1 MTRRR
6 GIHHRKPAVRHTD
19 RERRLPPHPAV
30 IGAAVLKCIRHPIED
45 ATRISHTSTRIEEA
59 RDSAHGSED
68 RAAVIETIRMT
79 P

>member
-1 MTRRR
+1 MRQA
-6 GIHHRKPAVRHTD
+6 K
-19 RERRLPPHPAV
+19 RERRMPPHPTV
-30 IGAAVLKCIRHPIED
+30 IGAAVLKRIRHPIEC

-68 RAAVIETIRMT
+68 RAAVIETIRMN

>member
-1 MTRRR
+1 
-6 GIHHRKPAVRHTD
+6 
-19 RERRLPPHPAV
+19 
-30 IGAAVLKCIRHPIED
+30 VLKRIRHPIEC

-68 RAAVIETIRMT
+68 RAAVIETIRMN